1 MAAAVAAQDASLEQ
15 GGSVAEGIVAQLEAQ
30 LKKEKKAVSDLR
42 SQLLRLAA
50 RASTEKE
57 ELLDR
62 LRVAKEDL
70 EAAPRPDGNAA
81 EQQMAQRFLVGSLRE
96 EVSRQR
102 ANRLGSMDAEARS
115 AEEAAEALEL
125 EVGRSEALQLQVD
138 SLAAQLEQLALE
150 AEEARQAQISTWQE
164 ERDAL
169 LAQKEREATSLAS
182 RLSSQ
187 HEDAAA
193 GFKFRLGQLK
203 KSLRDASGNGAAFDA
218 LRLEHTAQAAA
229 AAQRHAFELGELRA
243 EAEAEQGRVEA
254 ASAQRHAAEL
264 EAEQSRA
271 SAAIGRLGRTIAH
284 ASRTVLTHA
293 RNALAEAAPAEAA
306 AAAAEAAAVAV
317 ATGDDE
323 AAAMTMA
330 YGTVAAMQASCI
342 ECVSAAAQI
351 TQEMARRAL
360 LTRAQAAELCGVEAA
375 VLRGAVPDSRIVG
388 LPMPQ
393 LATAHA
399 VQLDGLLEML
409 RLAPRPASQP
419 PSPRPSSVPPSRL
432 APASSSPPG
441 SPPSRRP
448 RPSSRPSSPSVPLAQ
463 SADRA
468 LSPVDPDSMAG
479 RHQDA
484 LERGE
489 ARREQLRAARTAN
502 IERGMLAVTTIVYNG
517 SMSGGAVQT

>member
-1 MAAAVAAQDASLEQ
+1 MAAAVAAQDADLAQ

-30 LKKEKKAVSDLR
+30 LKKEKKTATDLR

-50 RASTEKE
+50 RASAEKE
-57 ELLDR
+57 GLLDR

-70 EAAPRPDGNAA
+70 EAAPKPDGNAA

-102 ANRLGSMDAEARS
+102 ANRHASMDADARS
-115 AEEAAEALEL
+115 AEEAAEALEM

-150 AEEARQAQISTWQE
+150 AEEARQAQLSSWQE

-169 LAQKEREATSLAS
+169 LAQSEREAAALVA

-203 KSLRDASGNGAAFDA
+203 KSLREASGNGAAFDA
-218 LRLEHTAQAAA
+218 LQKEHTAQAAA
-229 AAQRHAFELGELRA
+229 AAQRHAFELDELRT

-254 ASAQRHAAEL
+254 ASAQRHATAL
-264 EAEQSRA
+264 EAEQSRT

-293 RNALAEAAPAEAA
+293 RNALVEVTSVEATAEATEAIA
-306 AAAAEAAAVAV
+306 

-323 AAAMTMA
+323 AAAMTIA
-330 YGTVAAMQASCI
+330 HGTVAAMQASCI
-342 ECVSAAAQI
+342 ECVSAASQI
-351 TQEMARRAL
+351 TQEMTRRAVL
-360 LTRAQAAELCGVEAA
+360 ARAQAAELWPELCDAEAKQ
-375 VLRGAVPDSRIVG
+375 VPASRIAG
-388 LPMPQ
+388 LAMPQ

-399 VQLDGLLEML
+399 AQLDALLEML

-419 PSPRPSSVPPSRL
+419 PSPRPSSVPPSRMT
-432 APASSSPPG
+432 PGSSSPPG
-441 SPPSRRP
+441 SP
-448 RPSSRPSSPSVPLAQ
+448 
-463 SADRA
+463 DRA
-468 LSPVDPDSMAG
+468 PSPVDPDSMAG
-479 RHQDA
+479 RHQHA

-517 SMSGGAVQT
+517 SMSGGAA